1 MSINKEISE
10 FLINHYSNL
19 KFEDLCNDTFL
30 STPYIN
36 SFPEEVSNYAN
47 NLKSLGIIGMLHDD
61 GYYKIV
67 LEVLK
72 RNPNHIKGAINL
84 YLANKNYIIEENEE
98 IIKEYKIFSE
108 RLCRDLI
115 YDSYTNHLA
124 YH

>member
-19 KFEDLCNDTFL
+19 KFEDLCKDTFF
-30 STPYIN
+30 SAPYIN
-36 SFPEEVSNYAN
+36 SFPEEVFNYVN
-47 NLKSLGIIGMLHDD
+47 NLKSLGIIGMLYDD

-72 RNPNHIKGAINL
+72 RNPKHIKDAINL
-84 YLANKNYIIEENEE
+84 YLTNKNYILEENQE

-108 RLCRDLI
+108 KLYRDLI
-115 YDSYTNHLA
+115 YDSYTKN
-124 YH
+124 